1 MLSEEKREKARAVW
15 NDAFDKLYEKAPS
28 MFDYGSNLMVGY
40 VDEYRMFDAITGE
53 ELILVSRSDDE
64 RDG

>member
-28 MFDYGSNLMVGY
+28 MFDYGSNLLIVGG
-40 VDEYRMFDAITGE
+40 VDEYKVFDAITGE
-53 ELILVSRSDDE
+53 ELILVERSDQ
-64 RDG
+64 

>member
-28 MFDYGSNLMVGY
+28 MFDYGTVIVGY
-40 VDEYRMFDAITGE
+40 VDEYEMFDAITGE
-53 ELILVSRSDDE
+53 ELIVVKRSR
-64 RDG
+64 R